1 MGAVMLSRV
10 ADALYWMSRYVE
22 RAENVARFI
31 DVNTWLSLDLPAGY
45 EEQWSPLLS
54 TTGDDASFDEHY
66 ENASK
71 RNVIHFLAFDTRNPN
86 SILSSIAAGRE
97 NARLARQ
104 YITLEMW
111 EQINRFYF
119 AIQNGAQSAASGFAP
134 AQDFFSEV
142 TTASHLFLGTLYA
155 TMSHNE
161 GWHFCRLGRLI
172 ERADKTSR
180 ILDAKYYLLLPSVDT
195 VGTPYDD
202 IMWAAVLRSTSA
214 FEMYRKRFQ
223 QISPDRIVEFLVLDR
238 EFPRAIHYCVV
249 SAELSLHTITGT
261 PMQTFQNPAEQ
272 HLGRVCAELNYIQVR
287 EIINR
292 GLHEFLDGIQ
302 VGLNL
307 VGDAVHNSFFALQ
320 PVPVVPQYPAG
331 RGA

>member
-1 MGAVMLSRV
+1 MLSRL
-10 ADALYWMSRYVE
+10 ADSLYWMSRYVE

-31 DVNTWLSLDLPAGY
+31 DVNTWLSLDLPSGY
-45 EEQWSPLLS
+45 QEQWSPLIS
-54 TTGDDASFDEHY
+54 TTGADVLFAKHY
-66 ENASK
+66 EEASK
-71 RNVIHFLAFDTRNPN
+71 QNVIHFLTFDTRNPN
-86 SILSSIAAGRE
+86 SILSAIIAARE

-111 EQINRFYF
+111 EQINRFYL
-119 AIQNGAQSAASGFAP
+119 AIQAGARLMARGFP
-134 AQDFFSEV
+134 PTQDFFSEV

-180 ILDAKYYLLLPSVDT
+180 ILDTKYYLLLPSVEA
-195 VGTPYDD
+195 VGSPYDD
-202 IMWAAVLRSTSA
+202 LMWGAVLRSTSA

-238 EFPRAIHYCVV
+238 EFPRAIHYCVL
-249 SAELSLHTITGT
+249 SAETSLHLITGT
-261 PMQTFQNPAEQ
+261 PSGTFASAAEQ
-272 HLGRVCAELNYIQVR
+272 HLGRVCAELNYVQVS

-292 GLHEFLDGIQ
+292 GLHEFLDDIQ
-302 VGLNL
+302 VRLNL
-307 VGDAVHNSFFALQ
+307 VGDAVHKTFFALQ
-320 PVPVVPQYPAG
+320 PVPVVKQYPAG
-331 RGA
+331 RDA

>member
-1 MGAVMLSRV
+1 MLSRV
-10 ADALYWMSRYVE
+10 ADSLYWMSRFVE

-31 DVNTWLSLDLPAGY
+31 DVNTWLILDLPAGY
-45 EEQWSPLLS
+45 QEQWSPLIS
-54 TTGDDASFDEHY
+54 TTGDDALFAQHY
-66 ENASK
+66 GDAAK
-71 RNVIHFLAFDTRNPN
+71 QNVIHFLTFDTRNPN
-86 SILSSIAAGRE
+86 SIMSCVTAARE

-111 EQINRFYF
+111 EQINRFYL
-119 AIQNGAQSAASGFAP
+119 ATQNGARLAARGFAP
-134 AQDFFSEV
+134 GQDFFSDV
-142 TTASHLFLGTLYA
+142 TTYSHLFLGTLYA

-180 ILDAKYYLLLPSVDT
+180 ILDTKYYLLLPSVHT

-202 IMWAAVLRSTSA
+202 LMWGAVLRSTSA

-238 EFPRAIHYCVV
+238 EFPRAIHYCIVNAET
-249 SAELSLHTITGT
+249 SLHAISGTPIRTFGNNAEQRLGRLAAEL
-261 PMQTFQNPAEQ
+261 A
-272 HLGRVCAELNYIQVR
+272 YIQVR

-292 GLHEFLDGIQ
+292 GLHEFLDDIQ
-302 VGLNL
+302 VRLNH
-307 VGDAVHNSFFALQ
+307 VGEAVHNAFFALQ
-320 PVPVVPQYPAG
+320 PVPSVTQHQAG
-331 RGA
+331 RDA

>member
-1 MGAVMLSRV
+1 MLSRL
-10 ADALYWMSRYVE
+10 ADSLYWMSRYVE

-31 DVNTWLSLDLPAGY
+31 DVNSWLSLDLPAGY
-45 EEQWSPLLS
+45 QEQWGPLIN
-54 TTGDDASFDEHY
+54 TTGDDALFSAHY
-66 ENASK
+66 DRATK
-71 RNVIHFLAFDTRNPN
+71 HNVIHFLTFDTRNSN
-86 SILSSIAAGRE
+86 SILSSIAAARE

-119 AIQNGAQSAASGFAP
+119 AIQNGAQAATRGFDP
-134 AQDFFSEV
+134 RPDFFSEV

-180 ILDAKYYLLLPSVDT
+180 ILDTKYYLLLPTVDSV
-195 VGTPYDD
+195 GSPYDD

-223 QISPDRIVEFLVLDR
+223 QISPDRIVDFLVLDR
-238 EFPRAIHYCVV
+238 EFPRAIHYCVL
-249 SAELSLHTITGT
+249 SAQSSLHTITGT
-261 PMQTFQNPAEQ
+261 PVGTFSNSAEQ
-272 HLGRVCAELNYIQVR
+272 QLGRICADLNYVQVG
-287 EIINR
+287 EIIKR
-292 GLHEFLDGIQ
+292 GLHEFLDNIQ
-302 VGLNL
+302 IRLNL
-307 VGDAVHNSFFALQ
+307 VGEAVHNSFFALQ
-320 PVPVVPQYPAG
+320 PVPSVPQHHAG
-331 RGA
+331 RDA

>member
-1 MGAVMLSRV
+1 MLSRL
-10 ADALYWMSRYVE
+10 ADSLYWMSRYVE

-31 DVNTWLSLDLPAGY
+31 DVNTWLSLDLPDGY
-45 EEQWSPLLS
+45 QEQWSPLIS
-54 TTGDDASFDEHY
+54 TTGDDALFASHY
-66 ENASK
+66 AEANR
-71 RNVIHFLAFDTRNPN
+71 RNVIHFLAFDTNNPN
-86 SILSSIAAGRE
+86 SILSSLTAARE

-119 AIQNGAQSAASGFAP
+119 AVQNGAQSAMKGTEP
-134 AQDFFSEV
+134 EQDFFSEV
-142 TTASHLFLGTLYA
+142 MAASHLFLGTLYA

-180 ILDAKYYLLLPSVDT
+180 ILDAKYYLLLPSVDA

-202 IMWAAVLRSTSA
+202 LLWAAVLRSTSA

-249 SAELSLHTITGT
+249 SAEASLHAISGT
-261 PMQTFQNPAEQ
+261 PMRTFGNRAEQ
-272 HLGRVCAELNYIQVR
+272 QLGRLCAELNYVQVR
-287 EIINR
+287 EILKR
-292 GLHEFLDGIQ
+292 GLHEFLDDIQ
-302 VGLNL
+302 VRLNVL
-307 VGDAVHNSFFALQ
+307 GDTIRDSFFAMQ
-320 PVPVVPQYPAG
+320 AVPVVSQYSTGKDA
-331 RGA
+331 

>member
-1 MGAVMLSRV
+1 MSRL
-10 ADALYWMSRYVE
+10 ADSLYWMSRYVE

-45 EEQWSPLLS
+45 QEQWSPLIS
-54 TTGDDASFDEHY
+54 TTGDDALFHKHY
-66 ENASK
+66 DAASK
-71 RNVIHFLAFDTRNPN
+71 RNVINFLAFDSRNPN
-86 SILSSIAAGRE
+86 SILSTISAARE

-104 YITLEMW
+104 YITLETW
-111 EQINRFYF
+111 EQINRFYL
-119 AIQNGAQSAASGFAP
+119 AIQNGARSAASGVEP
-134 AQDFFSEV
+134 GQDFFSEMMN
-142 TTASHLFLGTLYA
+142 ASHLFIGTLHA

-180 ILDAKYYLLLPSVDT
+180 ILDTKYYLLLPSVDT

-202 IMWAAVLRSTSA
+202 LMWAAVLRSTSA

-238 EFPRAIHYCVV
+238 EFPRAIHFGLV
-249 SAELSLHTITGT
+249 SAQASLHAISGT
-261 PMQTFQNPAEQ
+261 PIGTFGNEAEK
-272 HLGRVCAELNYIQVR
+272 HFGRVCAELNYIQVR

-292 GLHEFLDGIQ
+292 GLHEFLDDIQ
-302 VGLNL
+302 VRLNL
-307 VGDAVHNSFFALQ
+307 IGDAIHSSFFALQ
-320 PVPVVPQYPAG
+320 PVPAIPQYRAG
-331 RGA
+331 SS